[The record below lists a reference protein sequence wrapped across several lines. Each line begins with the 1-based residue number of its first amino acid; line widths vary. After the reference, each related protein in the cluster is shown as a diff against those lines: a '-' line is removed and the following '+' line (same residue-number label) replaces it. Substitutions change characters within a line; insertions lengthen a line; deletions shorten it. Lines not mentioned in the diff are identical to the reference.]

1 MEGECIVRERGAE
14 RARCSRP
21 SSPITLSRPDTW
33 RPRAG
38 GEACVSGCCTASV
51 GHARELRPAARNSAL
66 NFYTFTLADSF

>member
-1 MEGECIVRERGAE
+1 MQ
-14 RARCSRP
+14 P
-21 SSPITLSRPDTW
+21 SSPNTLSRPDTW

-51 GHARELRPAARNSAL
+51 GRARGCTCGASVRRELRPAARNSAL